1 MVLFTILLWMRDLPN
16 VLQSPKSLPPWRGA
30 ISDMLATK
38 PAWPAA
44 ANQQVLVRL
53 GVVLR

>member
-1 MVLFTILLWMRDLPN
+1 

-53 GVVLR
+53 VVVLR